1 MTIHVQF
8 RFNQCL
14 LFLKKKSFYSF
25 PHLILW
31 YTPLW
36 QPSWF
41 FRLALKTITGSS
53 TEHSYNIIVKS
64 DQWFLKFQPIRTYYW
79 LWQPC
84 WISDQH
90 QKLKLCKVP
99 PHIEHSSQ
107 VKLQW
112 IKLFWKRILKCE
124 KITGEDSQWMQIDDN
139 SSQDP
144 SDKMS

>member
-1 MTIHVQF
+1 LLNLFVIFLT
-8 RFNQCL
+8 
-14 LFLKKKSFYSF
+14 LFLQ
-25 PHLILW
+25 H
-31 YTPLW
+31 
-36 QPSWF
+36 
-41 FRLALKTITGSS
+41 
-53 TEHSYNIIVKS
+53 
-64 DQWFLKFQPIRTYYW
+64 
-79 LWQPC
+79 
-84 WISDQH
+84 QH

-144 SDKMS
+144 SDKNHWSDLTMIL